1 MDNHLYRFW
10 VELLQIAQADYRV
23 KNQLDHSPQPH
34 DYGYEIDKARREL
47 LNIARPGLYQ
57 VIVNGKPV
65 QVTVFGYLTA
75 YGEYG
80 DYRHLADYASCY
92 DYVAKT
98 DYLSVQD
105 IKKVRKIMAT
115 PRNKAE
121 TIISYHRE
129 LPEEI
134 DCAGE
139 N

>member
-1 MDNHLYRFW
+1 MIKMTKFQTYELFFIILWIITFAAFGLNYYRLLKRIT
-10 VELLQIAQADYRV
+10 EL

-34 DYGYEIDKARREL
+34 DYAHEIDKARREL

-92 DYVAKT
+92 DYVTKT

-105 IKKVRKIMAT
+105 IKKARK
-115 PRNKAE
+115 NNGNSKK
-121 TIISYHRE
+121 
-129 LPEEI
+129 
-134 DCAGE
+134 
-139 N
+139 

>member
-1 MDNHLYRFW
+1 MTKFQTDTLFFIIVWIITVIAFGLNYYRLLKKIT
-10 VELLQIAQADYRV
+10 EL
-23 KNQLDHSPQPH
+23 KNQLGHLSQPPEPKPH
-34 DYGYEIDKARREL
+34 DYSYDIDKVRREL

-65 QVTVFGYLTA
+65 RVMVIGYLTA
-75 YGEYG
+75 YGKCV

-105 IKKVRKIMAT
+105 IKKVRK
-115 PRNKAE
+115 NN
-121 TIISYHRE
+121 
-129 LPEEI
+129 
-134 DCAGE
+134 G